1 MTEWEKAEAGLLYD
15 AKYDPDLDRGRKA
28 SQELSFDYNA
38 LRPSQ
43 IKEREE
49 MVRKHFKKTGKKFLI
64 EQPFRCDFWE
74 RVSVGENFYS
84 NYNLTILDVGKVTCG
99 KNVQIAP
106 NVSIYTA
113 GHPVHP
119 DSRNSGY
126 EYGIPVT
133 VGDNV
138 WIGGNTVILP
148 GVTVGSN
155 VVIGAGSVVSK
166 DIPDNTIAA
175 GNPCKVIRE
184 ITDEDRIYYFKKQK
198 FDDEAWEE
206 VKNKNK

>member
-84 NYNLTILDVGKVTCG
+84 NYNFVVLAGNTIDIGDNVMFAPECG
-99 KNVQIAP
+99 LYA
-106 NVSIYTA
+106 A
-113 GHPVHP
+113 GHPFDV
-119 DSRNSGY
+119 DLRNSGI
-126 EYGIPVT
+126 EYAWPIRIGN
-133 VGDNV
+133 NV
-138 WIGGNTVILP
+138 WIGGGTKIIGGVSIGDDVI
-148 GVTVGSN
+148 
-155 VVIGAGSVVSK
+155 IAAGSVVIR
-166 DIPDNTIAA
+166 DIPSGVLAG
-175 GNPCKVIRE
+175 GNPCKVIRKLTPE
-184 ITDEDRIYYFKKQK
+184 
-198 FDDEAWEE
+198 DDEKYKKGFQGFSEG
-206 VKNKNK
+206 

>member
-84 NYNLTILDVGKVTCG
+84 NYNFVVLAGNTIDIGDNVMFAPDCG
-99 KNVQIAP
+99 LYA
-106 NVSIYTA
+106 A
-113 GHPVHP
+113 GHPFDVEL
-119 DSRNSGY
+119 RNSGI
-126 EYGIPVT
+126 EYAWPIRIGN
-133 VGDNV
+133 NV
-138 WIGGNTVILP
+138 WIGGGTKIIGGVSIGDDVI
-148 GVTVGSN
+148 
-155 VVIGAGSVVSK
+155 IAAGSVVIR
-166 DIPDNTIAA
+166 DIPSGVLAG
-175 GNPCKVIRE
+175 GNPCKPFVIVADACL
-184 ITDEDRIYYFKKQK
+184 IQFH
-198 FDDEAWEE
+198 
-206 VKNKNK
+206 

>member
-15 AKYDPDLDRGRKA
+15 AKYDLDLDRGRKA

-84 NYNLTILDVGKVTCG
+84 NYNFVVLAGNTIDIGDNVMFAPDCG
-99 KNVQIAP
+99 LYA
-106 NVSIYTA
+106 A
-113 GHPVHP
+113 GHPFDVEL
-119 DSRNSGY
+119 RNSGI
-126 EYGIPVT
+126 EYAWPIRIGN
-133 VGDNV
+133 NV
-138 WIGGNTVILP
+138 WIGGGTKIIGGVSIGDDVI
-148 GVTVGSN
+148 
-155 VVIGAGSVVSK
+155 IAAGSVVIR
-166 DIPDNTIAA
+166 DIPSGVLAG
-175 GNPCKVIRE
+175 GNPCKVIRKLTPE
-184 ITDEDRIYYFKKQK
+184 
-198 FDDEAWEE
+198 DDEKYKKGFQGFSEG
-206 VKNKNK
+206 